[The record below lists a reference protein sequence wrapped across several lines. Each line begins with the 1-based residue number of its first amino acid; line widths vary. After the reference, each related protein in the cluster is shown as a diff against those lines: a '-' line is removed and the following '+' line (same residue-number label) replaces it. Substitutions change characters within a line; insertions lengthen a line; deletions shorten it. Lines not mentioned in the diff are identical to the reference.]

1 MIMRSLPMLSLAVL
15 LGVVPLTERV
25 EASESRELRFPPL
38 KDGRLV
44 LSVDTH
50 THSVFSDGHVWP
62 TVRVWEANKDRL
74 DAMAITEHL
83 EYQPHR
89 EDIPHP
95 DRNRAFELA
104 MKENKQGRER
114 TDLLLIPGAE
124 ITRKYAPGHV
134 NALFIEDTNPLL
146 TVKNRR
152 EETFATARKALK
164 AAKAQQGFMIWNHP
178 AWPRDFPDGVI
189 QISNKQQS
197 LFDDGLIQG
206 IEVANGEYFNDSSL
220 QVALDHDLTIIGA
233 SDIHGLIDY
242 DYDINAR
249 GHRTVTL
256 AFTNDR
262 SVEGIAAAF
271 FQKHTVAVYDRQFI
285 ARENELKTLFDSL
298 VQFERLPARRDD
310 SQQTAI
316 RISNSGPIDI
326 ELEALGDVS
335 LNKSAGYVT
344 VPSHG
349 STIIVM
355 LDHAPSDE
363 IDLKLEW
370 LNSWQAPKT
379 HTRLARTL

>member
-1 MIMRSLPMLSLAVL
+1 MIMRSLPMLGLAVL

-50 THSVFSDGHVWP
+50 THSVFSDGYVWP

-152 EETFATARKALK
+152 EETFATASKALK

-197 LFDDGLIQG
+197 LFDEGLIQG

-326 ELEALGDVS
+326 ELEVLGDVS

-379 HTRLARTL
+379 HASIEVRL

>member
-1 MIMRSLPMLSLAVL
+1 MIVRSLPLLSLTVL
-15 LGVVPLTERV
+15 IGLAPLVAKV
-25 EASESRELRFPPL
+25 EATESRELRFPPL
-38 KDGRLV
+38 SDGRLV
-44 LSVDTH
+44 LSVDPH

-83 EYQPHR
+83 EYQPNR
-89 EDIPHP
+89 DDIPHP

-104 MKENKQGRER
+104 VKENKRGRER
-114 TDLLLIPGAE
+114 TDLLLISGAE

-146 TVKNRR
+146 TVKHRR
-152 EETFATARKALK
+152 EETFATALEALK

-189 QISNKQQS
+189 NLSQEQQS
-197 LFDDGLIQG
+197 LFDEGLIQG

-220 QVALDHDLTIIGA
+220 QVALDHDLTIIGS

-242 DYDINAR
+242 DYDINGG

-256 AFTNDR
+256 AFTNER
-262 SVEGIAAAF
+262 SVDGIATAL
-271 FQKHTVAVYDRQFI
+271 FQKQTVAVYNRQFI
-285 ARENELKTLFDSL
+285 GRENELKTLFDSL
-298 VQFERLPARRDD
+298 VRFERLPARRND
-310 SQQTAI
+310 SQQSAV
-316 RISNSGPIDI
+316 RISNIGPIDI
-326 ELEALGDVS
+326 ELEVLGDVS

-344 VPSHG
+344 VPSQS
-349 STIIVM
+349 STIILV

-363 IDLKLEW
+363 IDLQLEW

-379 HTRLARTL
+379 HARLVRTL

>member
-1 MIMRSLPMLSLAVL
+1 
-15 LGVVPLTERV
+15 
-25 EASESRELRFPPL
+25 
-38 KDGRLV
+38 
-44 LSVDTH
+44 
-50 THSVFSDGHVWP
+50 
-62 TVRVWEANKDRL
+62 
-74 DAMAITEHL
+74 MAITEHL

-104 MKENKQGRER
+104 MKENKQGRKR

-134 NALFIEDTNPLL
+134 NAVFIEDTNPLL

-197 LFDDGLIQG
+197 LFDDGLIQR

-271 FQKHTVAVYDRQFI
+271 FQKHTVAVYERQFI
-285 ARENELKTLFDSL
+285 ARKNELKTLFDSL

-326 ELEALGDVS
+326 ELEVLGDVS

-379 HTRLARTL
+379 HASIEVRL

>member
-1 MIMRSLPMLSLAVL
+1 MMIRSLPLLSLFVAL
-15 LGVVPLTERV
+15 TVVPLSDGV
-25 EASESRELRFPPL
+25 EATESRELRFPPL
-38 KDGRLV
+38 EDGRLV

-83 EYQPHR
+83 EYQPNR
-89 EDIPHP
+89 DDIPHP

-104 MKENKQGRER
+104 VKENKRGRER

-146 TVKNRR
+146 TVKHRR
-152 EETFATARKALK
+152 EETYDTARKALR
-164 AAKAQQGFMIWNHP
+164 AAKVQQGFMIWNHP
-178 AWPRDFPDGVI
+178 AWPSDFPDGVI
-189 QISNKQQS
+189 KISEEQQA
-197 LFDDGLIQG
+197 LFDEGLIQG

-242 DYDINAR
+242 DYDINGG

-256 AFTNDR
+256 AFATAR
-262 SVEGIAAAF
+262 SVESIATAL
-271 FQKHTVAVYDRQFI
+271 FQQQTVAVFDRQFI
-285 ARENELKTLFDSL
+285 GRENELKTLFTSM
-298 VQFERLPARRDD
+298 VSFERLPARRDD
-310 SQQTAI
+310 SQQTAV
-316 RISNSGPIDI
+316 RISNAGPIDI
-326 ELEALGDVS
+326 ELEVLGDVS

-349 STIIVM
+349 STIILV

-363 IDLKLEW
+363 IDLQFEW
-370 LNSWQAPKT
+370 LNSWRAPKT
-379 HTRLARTL
+379 HAQINRQL

>member
-1 MIMRSLPMLSLAVL
+1 M
-15 LGVVPLTERV
+15 
-25 EASESRELRFPPL
+25 
-38 KDGRLV
+38 
-44 LSVDTH
+44 
-50 THSVFSDGHVWP
+50 
-62 TVRVWEANKDRL
+62 RVWEANKDRL

-83 EYQPHR
+83 EYQPNR
-89 EDIPHP
+89 DDIPHP

-104 MKENKQGRER
+104 VKENKQGRER

-146 TVKNRR
+146 TVKHRR
-152 EETFATARKALK
+152 VETFATARKALR

-189 QISNKQQS
+189 KISKEQQS

-242 DYDINAR
+242 DYDINGG

-256 AFTNDR
+256 AFTNER
-262 SVEGIAAAF
+262 SLEGIATALI
-271 FQKHTVAVYDRQFI
+271 QKQTVAVFDRQFI

-298 VQFERLPARRDD
+298 VRFERLPARRDD
-310 SQQTAI
+310 SEQTAV
-316 RISNSGPIDI
+316 RISNAGPIDI
-326 ELEALGDVS
+326 ELEVLGDVS

-349 STIIVM
+349 STIIIV
-355 LDHAPSDE
+355 LDHAPRDE
-363 IDLKLEW
+363 IELTLEW

-379 HTRLARTL
+379 HARINIEL

>member
-1 MIMRSLPMLSLAVL
+1 M
-15 LGVVPLTERV
+15 
-25 EASESRELRFPPL
+25 
-38 KDGRLV
+38 
-44 LSVDTH
+44 
-50 THSVFSDGHVWP
+50 
-62 TVRVWEANKDRL
+62 
-74 DAMAITEHL
+74 
-83 EYQPHR
+83 
-89 EDIPHP
+89 
-95 DRNRAFELA
+95 
-104 MKENKQGRER
+104 
-114 TDLLLIPGAE
+114 LLIPGAE

-134 NALFIEDTNPLL
+134 NALFIDDTNPLL

-271 FQKHTVAVYDRQFI
+271 FQKHTVAVYERQFI

-326 ELEALGDVS
+326 ELEVLGDVS

-379 HTRLARTL
+379 HASIEVRL

>member
-1 MIMRSLPMLSLAVL
+1 MTTSLTLIAIAPSRSLQEK
-15 LGVVPLTERV
+15 TR
-25 EASESRELRFPPL
+25 
-38 KDGRLV
+38 
-44 LSVDTH
+44 
-50 THSVFSDGHVWP
+50 
-62 TVRVWEANKDRL
+62 
-74 DAMAITEHL
+74 
-83 EYQPHR
+83 
-89 EDIPHP
+89 
-95 DRNRAFELA
+95 RA
-104 MKENKQGRER
+104 ER

-146 TVKNRR
+146 TVKHRR

-189 QISNKQQS
+189 TISKEQQS
-197 LFDDGLIQG
+197 LFDAGLIQG

-242 DYDINAR
+242 DYNINGG

-256 AFTNDR
+256 AFTNER
-262 SVEGIAAAF
+262 SVEGIATAL
-271 FQKHTVAVYDRQFI
+271 FQKQTVAVFERQFI
-285 ARENELKTLFDSL
+285 GRENELQTLFDSL
-298 VQFERLPARRDD
+298 AQFERLPARRND
-310 SQQTAI
+310 SQQTAV
-316 RISNSGPIDI
+316 RISNAGPIDI
-326 ELEALGDVS
+326 ELEVLGGVS

-344 VPSHG
+344 VPAHG
-349 STIIVM
+349 STIIVV
-355 LDHAPSDE
+355 LDHSQTDE

-379 HTRLARTL
+379 HARIDVAL

>member
-1 MIMRSLPMLSLAVL
+1 MIMRSLPLLSLTVL
-15 LGVVPLTERV
+15 LGVATLAKQVHAT
-25 EASESRELRFPPL
+25 ESRELRFPPL

-83 EYQPHR
+83 EYQPYR

-104 MKENKQGRER
+104 VKENTRGRER
-114 TDLLLIPGAE
+114 SDLLLIPGAE

-146 TVKNRR
+146 TVKHRR
-152 EETFATARKALK
+152 EETFDTARKALK

-189 QISNKQQS
+189 KISKEQQS
-197 LFDDGLIQG
+197 LFDEGLIQG

-242 DYDINAR
+242 DYDINGG

-256 AFTNDR
+256 AFANER
-262 SVEGIAAAF
+262 SVESIAAAL
-271 FQKHTVAVYDRQFI
+271 FQKQTVAVYDRQFI
-285 ARENELKTLFDSL
+285 GRETELQTL
-298 VQFERLPARRDD
+298 FERLRARRND
-310 SQQTAI
+310 SQQTAV
-316 RISNSGPIDI
+316 RISNAGPIDI
-326 ELEALGDVS
+326 ELEVLGDVS

-344 VPSHG
+344 VPSQN
-349 STIIVM
+349 STVIII
-355 LDHAPSDE
+355 LDHSPKDE
-363 IDLKLEW
+363 IDLELKW

-379 HTRLARTL
+379 HAHLVRTL

>member
-1 MIMRSLPMLSLAVL
+1 MLGLAVL

-50 THSVFSDGHVWP
+50 THSVFSDGYVWP

-152 EETFATARKALK
+152 EETFATASKALK

-298 VQFERLPARRDD
+298 VQFERLPARRDN

-326 ELEALGDVS
+326 ELEVLGDVS

-379 HTRLARTL
+379 HASIEVRL

>member
-1 MIMRSLPMLSLAVL
+1 MIMRSVPLLSLTVL
-15 LGVVPLTERV
+15 LGILSLTEHA
-25 EASESRELRFPPL
+25 EATESRELRFPPL

-74 DAMAITEHL
+74 DVMAIPSTSNISPTATTSL
-83 EYQPHR
+83 IRIAIALRARGKGKQAGPR
-89 EDIPHP
+89 A
-95 DRNRAFELA
+95 NR
-104 MKENKQGRER
+104 
-114 TDLLLIPGAE
+114 LLLIPGAE

-146 TVKNRR
+146 TVKHRR

-189 QISNKQQS
+189 KISKKQQS
-197 LFDDGLIQG
+197 LFEEGLIQG

-242 DYDINAR
+242 DYDINR
-249 GHRTVTL
+249 GGHRTVTL
-256 AFTNDR
+256 AFTNER
-262 SVEGIAAAF
+262 SVKGIATAL
-271 FQKHTVAVYDRQFI
+271 FQKQTVAIYDRQFI
-285 ARENELKTLFDSL
+285 GRENELQTLFDSL
-298 VQFERLPARRDD
+298 VQFERLPARRNDRK
-310 SQQTAI
+310 QTAV

-326 ELEALGDVS
+326 ELEVRGDVS
-335 LNKSAGYVT
+335 LNKSAGYVA

-379 HTRLARTL
+379 HASIEVGL

>member
-1 MIMRSLPMLSLAVL
+1 MMIRSLSLLSVVVALT
-15 LGVVPLTERV
+15 VVPLSDGV
-25 EASESRELRFPPL
+25 EATESRELRFPPL
-38 KDGRLV
+38 ADGRLV

-83 EYQPHR
+83 EYQPNR
-89 EDIPHP
+89 NDIPHP

-104 MKENKQGRER
+104 VKENKRGRER
-114 TDLLLIPGAE
+114 TDLLVIPGAE

-146 TVKNRR
+146 TVKHRR
-152 EETFATARKALK
+152 EETYDTARKALR

-189 QISNKQQS
+189 TISKEQQA
-197 LFDDGLIQG
+197 LFDEGLIQG

-220 QVALDHDLTIIGA
+220 QVALNHDLTIIGA

-242 DYDINAR
+242 DYDIHGG

-256 AFTNDR
+256 AFTNER
-262 SVEGIAAAF
+262 SVEGIATAL
-271 FQKHTVAVYDRQFI
+271 FQKQTVAVFDRQFI
-285 ARENELKTLFDSL
+285 GRENELKTLFESL
-298 VQFERLPARRDD
+298 VRFERLPARRDD
-310 SQQTAI
+310 SQQTAV
-316 RISNSGPIDI
+316 RISNAGPIDI
-326 ELEALGDVS
+326 ELEELGDVS

-349 STIIVM
+349 STIILV

-363 IDLKLEW
+363 IDLQLEW

-379 HTRLARTL
+379 HAQITRQL

>member
-1 MIMRSLPMLSLAVL
+1 MMIRSLPL
-15 LGVVPLTERV
+15 LCLVVALTVVPLSDRV
-25 EASESRELRFPPL
+25 EATESRELRFPPL
-38 KDGRLV
+38 EDGRLV

-83 EYQPHR
+83 EYQPNR
-89 EDIPHP
+89 DDIPHP

-104 MKENKQGRER
+104 VKENKRGRER
-114 TDLLLIPGAE
+114 TDLLVIPGAE

-146 TVKNRR
+146 TVKHRR
-152 EETFATARKALK
+152 EETYDTALKALR

-189 QISNKQQS
+189 KISKEQQA
-197 LFDDGLIQG
+197 LFDEGLIQG
-206 IEVANGEYFNDSSL
+206 IEVANGDYFNDSSL

-242 DYDINAR
+242 DYDINGG

-256 AFTNDR
+256 AFAIER
-262 SVEGIAAAF
+262 SVESIATALF
-271 FQKHTVAVYDRQFI
+271 RQQTVAVFDRQFI
-285 ARENELKTLFDSL
+285 GRENELKTLFTSM
-298 VQFERLPARRDD
+298 VSFERLPARRDD
-310 SQQTAI
+310 SQQTAV
-316 RISNSGPIDI
+316 RISNAGPIDI
-326 ELEALGDVS
+326 ELEVLGDVS

-349 STIIVM
+349 STIILV

-363 IDLKLEW
+363 IELQLEW
-370 LNSWQAPKT
+370 LNSWRAPKT
-379 HTRLARTL
+379 HAQINRQL

>member
-1 MIMRSLPMLSLAVL
+1 MIVRSLPLLSLTVL
-15 LGVVPLTERV
+15 IGLAPLVAKV
-25 EASESRELRFPPL
+25 EATESRELRFPPL
-38 KDGRLV
+38 SDGRLV
-44 LSVDTH
+44 LSVDPH

-83 EYQPHR
+83 EYQPNR
-89 EDIPHP
+89 DDIPHP

-104 MKENKQGRER
+104 VKENKRGRER

-146 TVKNRR
+146 TVKHRR
-152 EETFATARKALK
+152 EETFATALEALK

-189 QISNKQQS
+189 NLSQEQQS
-197 LFDDGLIQG
+197 LFDEGLIQG

-220 QVALDHDLTIIGA
+220 QVALDHDLTIIGS

-242 DYDINAR
+242 DYDINGG

-256 AFTNDR
+256 AFTNER
-262 SVEGIAAAF
+262 SVEGIATAL
-271 FQKHTVAVYDRQFI
+271 FQKQTIAVYNRQFI
-285 ARENELKTLFDSL
+285 GRENELKTLFDSL
-298 VQFERLPARRDD
+298 VRFERLPAHRND
-310 SQQTAI
+310 SQQSAV
-316 RISNSGPIDI
+316 RISNTGPIDI
-326 ELEALGDVS
+326 ELKVLGDVS

-344 VPSHG
+344 VPSQ
-349 STIIVM
+349 SSMIIVV
-355 LDHAPSDE
+355 LDHSPNDT
-363 IDLKLEW
+363 IDLRLEW
-370 LNSWQAPKT
+370 LNSWHAPKT
-379 HTRLARTL
+379 HARLVRTL